1 MPPAEAQAPSAGPVA
16 GLAAGPATGAVD
28 AHHHLWD
35 PADPGQ
41 DWLRAPGH
49 EVLDRRFGPDELR
62 AAAAGGVGGHRLGA
76 TVVVQSVAR
85 LDETRR
91 LLATAA
97 GQDLLAGVVGW
108 VDLTGDVV
116 AQLDELRSGPGG
128 QLLVGVRHLVQDE
141 ADRDWSLREDVRRGL
156 RSVAAEGLAF
166 DLLVRAPQRAAATA
180 AVRRVPGLRVVLDH
194 AGKPDLRRGRAPE
207 ALATWAAQVRELAA
221 VEGSVCKLSGL
232 VSEVGPAGWDPADLL
247 PVWEVLLEAFGPH
260 RLAFGSDWPVCLLAT
275 DWRGWADAVAG
286 LAGALTASEREAL
299 FGATARA
306 AYALPAGASTA
317 PGSAGTAQ
325 TRGNPQTLETA

>member
-1 MPPAEAQAPSAGPVA
+1 MPPAEPPAEPPSPAAGR
-16 GLAAGPATGAVD
+16 AAGPVD

-49 EVLDRRFGPDELR
+49 EVLRRRFGPPELR
-62 AAAAGGVGGHRLGA
+62 AAAAGGVDGQRLGA
-76 TVVVQSVAR
+76 AVVVQSVAR

-97 GQDLLAGVVGW
+97 DDDLLAGVVGW

-141 ADRDWSLREDVRRGL
+141 PDPDWSLREDVRRGL
-156 RSVAAEGLAF
+156 RAVAAEGLVF

-194 AGKPDLRRGRAPE
+194 AGKPDLRRGSAPR
-207 ALATWAAQVRELAA
+207 ALAGWAAQVRELAA

-232 VSEVGPAGWDPADLL
+232 VSEVGPAGWSAADLL
-247 PVWEVLLEAFGPH
+247 PVWEVLLETFGPH
-260 RLAFGSDWPVCLLAT
+260 RLAFGSDWPVCLLTT
-275 DWRGWADAVAG
+275 DWRGWADAVTG

-299 FGATARA
+299 FGGTARA
-306 AYALPAGASTA
+306 AYALPAGTPET
-317 PGSAGTAQ
+317 PGTP
-325 TRGNPQTLETA
+325 RTLETA

>member
-1 MPPAEAQAPSAGPVA
+1 M
-16 GLAAGPATGAVD
+16 D

-41 DWLRAPGH
+41 DWLRTAGH
-49 EVLDRRFGPDELR
+49 EVLRRRFGPEDLR
-62 AAAAGGVGGHRLGA
+62 TAAAGGVAGRRLGA
-76 TVVVQSVAR
+76 AVVVQSVAR

-97 GQDLLAGVVGW
+97 ADALLAGVVGW
-108 VDLTGDVV
+108 VDLTGDVL

-128 QLLVGVRHLVQDE
+128 HLLVGVRHLVQDE
-141 ADRDWSLREDVRRGL
+141 PDPGWSLREDVRRGL
-156 RSVAAEGLAF
+156 RAVAAEGLAF

-194 AGKPDLRRGRAPE
+194 AGKPDLRRGAAPG

-221 VEGSVCKLSGL
+221 VEGSVCKVSGL
-232 VSEVGPAGWDPADLL
+232 LSEVGPAGWEPADLL
-247 PVWEVLLEAFGPH
+247 RAWEVLLEAFGPH
-260 RLAFGSDWPVCLLAT
+260 RLAFGSDWPVCLLTT

-286 LAGALTASEREAL
+286 LAGALTAPEREAL
-299 FGATARA
+299 FGGTARA
-306 AYALPAGASTA
+306 AYALAPAPTTTPGTPRS
-317 PGSAGTAQ
+317 PGSPRTP
-325 TRGNPQTLETA
+325 TTLETA